1 MGKWII
7 KTELLHTFELELDDI
22 MELDTE
28 VGDAGVSVCWG
39 DELIELENDCE
50 LLYEEVV
57 FVVMAVVGALYVQT
71 ILRSLELCRQR
82 FCFVFFFSFNDFF
95 VCFMS
100 FFVFGL
106 VVRIGKEQSITNKI

>member
-82 FCFVFFFSFNDFF
+82 FCFVFFFLHLMIFLC
-95 VCFMS
+95 VLW
-100 FFVFGL
+100 VFLFLG
-106 VVRIGKEQSITNKI
+106 